1 MNRQRQLTLFTQRER
16 EKERAEGRERGRE
29 KERQVGGHT
38 DTQRVRGDWVLE
50 FHTSGNI
57 TVTSTHE
64 RRPNGGIKALLL
76 APSLFSQTFN
86 VASTGAN
93 VTRKTYF
100 SGSNEPPSK
109 VQ

>member
-16 EKERAEGRERGRE
+16 EKEKEGAEGRERGRG

-38 DTQRVRGDWVLE
+38 DTQRVRGKWVLG
-50 FHTSGNI
+50 FYTSGNI

-76 APSLFSQTFN
+76 APSLF
-86 VASTGAN
+86 
-93 VTRKTYF
+93 
-100 SGSNEPPSK
+100 
-109 VQ
+109 